1 MIHHISIENFAII
14 ENTSIDFEEGL
25 NIITGE
31 TGSGKSIVI
40 EAISLA
46 LGSRAD
52 SAFVRHGAQKAVV
65 QLAGELYGEEIVITR
80 EVSAAGKNLCK
91 LNGQLVTLG
100 ELSETCRRLAD
111 IHGQYDNQSLLNP
124 DNHIKLVDSFH
135 GETIAPLKETYQDAY
150 AAYQDAKSRL
160 NKLLSAEQDNLKKL
174 DFYRFEQSEIENAQL
189 TPGEDES
196 LSERIS
202 ILQNSEKI
210 FDAVETSYELLS
222 SGERDVISSM
232 GTGLHALQGI
242 SEYSKEIQALT
253 EEFAD
258 IYYRLEDLSSEL
270 RRIRDDVTFS
280 PEELDDSIARISQI
294 DGLKKKYGSTIEEI
308 LTYYDTISEEL
319 NQIENFDDVKAQLQA
334 ETEATYSALSEK
346 AGQLT
351 EARKASAKELE
362 SAIERELHDLN
373 FGSAKL
379 SIDFQPSESF
389 GSDGNDDVEFLI
401 STNKGEPL
409 KPLVKIASGGEISRI
424 MLAIKNITGTYDNIP
439 TMIFD
444 EIDAGISGITASIVG
459 RKLYQIAKNHQIICI
474 THLPQIA
481 ASGDTHYRIY
491 KEETDSST
499 FTTVEKLSAA
509 ETIDEIARLLGGENI
524 TETTRKSAV
533 ELMELTKQKIQ

>member
-160 NKLLSAEQDNLKKL
+160 NKLLSAEQDSLKKL

-389 GSDGNDDVEFLI
+389 GPDGNDNVEFLI

-491 KEETDSST
+491 KEENDSST

-533 ELMELTKQKIQ
+533 ELMELTKQKIK

>member
-1 MIHHISIENFAII
+1 MINHISIQNFAII
-14 ENTSIDFEEGL
+14 ENTEIDFEEGL

-65 QLAGELYGEEIVITR
+65 QLAGELYGEDIVITR

-124 DNHIKLVDSFH
+124 DNHIKLVDSFY
-135 GETIAPLKETYQDAY
+135 GEQITPIKEAYQAAYASYQDT
-150 AAYQDAKSRL
+150 KSRL
-160 NKLLSAEQDNLKKL
+160 TKLLSAEQDNLKKL
-174 DFYRFEQSEIENAQL
+174 DFYRFEQSEIENAHL

-210 FDAVETSYELLS
+210 FDAVETAYGLLS
-222 SGERDVISSM
+222 DGDRDVLSSM
-232 GTGLHALQGI
+232 GTGLHALQSI
-242 SEYSKEIQALT
+242 SEYSKEIQTLT

-280 PEELDDSIARISQI
+280 PEELDDSITRISQI

-334 ETEATYSALSEK
+334 EADAAYKALSEK
-346 AGQLT
+346 AAQLT
-351 EARKASAKELE
+351 EVRKASAKELE
-362 SAIERELHDLN
+362 TAIESELHDLN

-379 SIDFQPSESF
+379 SIDFQCSETF
-389 GSDGNDDVEFLI
+389 GPDGNDDVEFLI
-401 STNKGEPL
+401 STNKGESL

-459 RKLYQIAKNHQIICI
+459 RKLHQIAKNHQIICI

-491 KEETDSST
+491 KEENDSNT
-499 FTTVEKLSAA
+499 FTTVEKLSDT

-533 ELMELTKQKIQ
+533 ELMELTKQKI